1 MAARC
6 GVLPAETSDV
16 AECRRLALRDGA
28 AVLTERGMALAGL
41 GSTSAG
47 CTLLPAAVWGERL
60 RAYALPTEL
69 SIQRL
74 PPSAGAAAGR
84 QVTFESYQGRPKPEL
99 EKMIAA
105 VLEGTG
111 GEAKMLAMSSV
122 DQAGGIDYA
131 HTDGWAAAAP
141 GTNPRPDFFFLV
153 CEEWDPTGGES
164 FLVDGQGVFESL
176 PPDVQHTLLHVPL
189 PGRARQ
195 GEPRPARPFLSRGGP
210 ASRLIVRNG
219 KHSIMASTGP
229 EAVSRHDI
237 YYIAGIWVAFFS
249 RWRRFF
255 SHSAIS
261 LRRDGEE
268 RNPDAS

>member
-1 MAARC
+1 MLALVLSTLLRGAGPSRMLPCACVCLLAKKSKKRKKASSGVTGYWGLQALRMAARC

-84 QVTFESYQGRPKPEL
+84 QVTFESYQGRPKPDL
-99 EKMIAA
+99 DKMIAD

-176 PPDVQHTLLHVPL
+176 PPDVQV
-189 PGRARQ
+189 
-195 GEPRPARPFLSRGGP
+195 RPSF
-210 ASRLIVRNG
+210 
-219 KHSIMASTGP
+219 
-229 EAVSRHDI
+229 
-237 YYIAGIWVAFFS
+237 
-249 RWRRFF
+249 
-255 SHSAIS
+255 
-261 LRRDGEE
+261 
-268 RNPDAS
+268 